1 MRLIPR
7 GLVVA
12 LIVVTT
18 VFAGCTGLPR
28 GVEPVTD
35 FDVQRYQGEWFEIMR
50 LDHRFERGL
59 THVTARYSLDTNGT
73 VTVVNGGFDPVA
85 CRWRSAEARARFIN
99 APSTA
104 SLAVTFFW
112 PFAGGY
118 HVVDLDR
125 HAYQWAMVAGPT
137 HSYLWILAR
146 TPELDPSILSALIQR
161 AQGLGFPTNELI
173 RVAHGPTTCKTP

>member
-1 MRLIPR
+1 MRLVRPR
-7 GLVVA
+7 LIVA
-12 LIVVTT
+12 LALATT
-18 VFAGCTGLPR
+18 LFTACTGLPK

-35 FDVQRYQGEWFEIMR
+35 FDLQRYQGEWFEIMR

-59 THVTARYSLDTNGT
+59 THVTARYSLDAEGT
-73 VTVVNGGFDPVA
+73 VRVVNGGFDPVR
-85 CRWRSAEARARFIN
+85 CKWRSAEARARFID
-99 APSTA
+99 APNTG
-104 SLAVTFFW
+104 SLSVTFFW

-146 TPELDPSILSALIQR
+146 KTELDPKVLNKLVKR
-161 AQGLGFPTNELI
+161 AEALGFPTDELI
-173 RVAHGPTTCKTP
+173 RVEHGQTACKTP